1 MATYMKEREAK
12 VAATRDVKMAALQ
25 ALEAHSHFRGRTR
38 HIRIENHAGDVVL
51 HGVVP
56 SFYLKQVLQTII
68 RGVEGV
74 RRIDNRVDVRA
85 PQVMMRSVA

>member
-1 MATYMKEREAK
+1 MATCMEEREARL
-12 VAATRDVKMAALQ
+12 AAKRDLRMAAIQ

-38 HIRIENHAGDVVL
+38 HIRIENHAGHVVL

-74 RRIDNRVDVRA
+74 RRIDNQVDVRS
-85 PQVMMRSVA
+85 PQLMMKSVA